1 LKEQEVAQKVQVL
14 LTDDLDGSDAV
25 QTVRFGWLG
34 ADYEIDLN
42 DKNFT
47 AFEKALSKYVAAAR
61 KTGGGA
67 RSRASKKQT
76 SSVDLAT
83 VRAWA
88 RDNGYEISDRGRVSG
103 SVMDAYRAA
112 TGS

>member
-1 LKEQEVAQKVQVL
+1 MAQKIQVL
-14 LTDDLDGSDAV
+14 LTDDLDGSEAA

-42 DKNFT
+42 DKNFA
-47 AFEKALSKYVAAAR
+47 AFEKAIGKYVTVAR

-67 RSRASKKQT
+67 KARSVRRAGGAKA
-76 SSVDLAT
+76 DLAA

-88 RDNGYEISDRGRVSG
+88 RENGYEVSDRGRVS
-103 SVMDAYRAA
+103 STVMDAYHAA
-112 TGS
+112 Q